1 MAATSETYIGRVSR
15 SHARGVPF
23 RLLFSPTLIL
33 TGLAL
38 FLILFAVA
46 PLILLFWRSL
56 QNADGT
62 FIGLAN
68 YVAFFSQPVAAE
80 VLWNTLFVAIVS
92 TIITVGVALLF
103 ALALAHTCVPFKD
116 FFRSVALLPLL
127 TPSLLSAMALTQL
140 FGSQGYLNSLMMGQS
155 IYGPIGIVIAMSVAH
170 FPHVSIIL
178 SAAIALSDARLFE
191 AARAL
196 RARPLRIFLTV
207 TLPSMKYGLVSAGI
221 ASFTLCVTDFGIPKV
236 IGGQYSMLATE
247 IYKQV
252 VGQQNFQIGAVI
264 SILMLI
270 PAAFAFIID
279 RRVRRR
285 QAATLT
291 SRAVPFVPSP
301 SLLWDRLAL
310 VLCLAITVIMLS
322 MIFVPGYAS
331 FIKFWPYNLELTLRN
346 YEFHRFA
353 GGGWESY
360 YNSLKLALLT
370 ATIGTAVI
378 FVGAYLSEKSPA
390 PAWLRS
396 AYHMLGVFPLAIPGL
411 VLGLSYVFFLND
423 PTNPLEVLY
432 GTMAVLVISTIIHY
446 FTVSHLTAITA
457 LRQLDN
463 EFELVS
469 DSLKVSRLRT
479 FFVVTLPL
487 CLPAILDIWIY
498 LFLSGMT
505 TVSAAV
511 FLYSHRTA
519 LASIAVINMDDAGEY
534 AAAAAMAMVI
544 VATCIAARCVHLL
557 ATRGLARRAQ
567 AWKAR

>member
-1 MAATSETYIGRVSR
+1 MAATGETYIGRVSR
-15 SHARGVPF
+15 LHVRSVPF
-23 RLLFSPTLIL
+23 RLPSSPALIL

-46 PLILLFWRSL
+46 PLVLLFWRSL
-56 QNADGT
+56 QNVDGA
-62 FIGLAN
+62 FIGFAN
-68 YVAFFSQPVAAE
+68 YATFFSHPAA
-80 VLWNTLFVAIVS
+80 VDVIWNTLFVAVVC
-92 TIITVGVALLF
+92 TVITVGVALLF
-103 ALALAHTCVPFKD
+103 ALALAHSCMPFKN
-116 FFRSVALLPLL
+116 FFRSIALLPLL

-140 FGSQGYLNSLMMGQS
+140 FGSQGYLNSLMMGQT
-155 IYGPIGIVIAMSVAH
+155 IYGPIGIIMAMSIAH
-170 FPHVSIIL
+170 FPHVFIIL

-196 RARPLRIFLTV
+196 RAKPLRIFFTV

-291 SRAVPFVPSP
+291 SRAVPFVPTP
-301 SLLWDRLAL
+301 SAFRDRIALA
-310 VLCLAITVIMLS
+310 LCLAVTLVMLAMIT
-322 MIFVPGYAS
+322 VPGYAS

-378 FVGAYLSEKSPA
+378 FVGAYLSEKSRA
-390 PAWLRS
+390 PAWLRG

-432 GTMAVLVISTIIHY
+432 GTMSVLVISTIIHY
-446 FTVSHLTAITA
+446 FTVSHLTAATA

-479 FFVVTLPL
+479 FLVVTLPL
-487 CLPAILDIWIY
+487 CVPAILDIWIY

-511 FLYSHRTA
+511 FLYSHNTA

-544 VATCIAARCVHLL
+544 VATCIAARCIHLL